1 MLTETEITEELQA
14 LETQTELQKQ
24 IDALEA
30 KKREAQR
37 SVEQKENEDAKVEM
51 PLADI
56 RLKLDK
62 NGSDIVVKNVTP
74 AQLLFLVAE
83 HHANAGGSPV
93 TSIKPTG
100 KTVMR
105 DPRWERSR
113 LSAMYSDKKIA
124 KLFPGSEPVLPK
136 TFSRALGLGVS
147 IELGSDKFL
156 TFNVEPHNSG
166 VE

>member
-1 MLTETEITEELQA
+1 MTETEITEEMQA
-14 LETQTELQKQ
+14 LETQADLQEQ
-24 IDALEA
+24 IA
-30 KKREAQR
+30 KLQAKARQAQQEI
-37 SVEQKENEDAKVEM
+37 EQKENEDAKVPM

-62 NGSDIVVKNVTP
+62 NGSDVAVKNVTP

-83 HHANAGGSPV
+83 HHANAGGSPIL
-93 TSIKPTG
+93 SIRPQG

-105 DPRWERSR
+105 DPRWERAR
-113 LSAMYSDKKIA
+113 LSAMYSAKKID

-136 TFSRALGLGVS
+136 TFARAMGLGVN

-156 TFNVEPHNSG
+156 EFKVEPVNSG
-166 VE
+166 AE